1 MGNIRDLP
9 RCSIRR
15 ASRPRRHD
23 AKLIALGKQYDAA
36 TRELS
41 LLEMDEAASMAHI
54 EAFLASMEP
63 LERAILSTPADGIKG
78 IAVKARL
85 AAHIV
90 SHYWTVSPDCL
101 DLEARAFRLLVDA
114 VCCVAGVSLPFEA
127 TRAQVDPLKLPSV
140 AMQQKLRRGD
150 LTG

>member
-9 RCSIRR
+9 RCSNRR
-15 ASRPRRHD
+15 ALRRRRHD
-23 AKLIALGKQYDAA
+23 AKLLALGKQYDAA

-41 LLEMDEAASMAHI
+41 SLEMDEAASTARI

-63 LERAILSTPADGIKG
+63 MEREILATPADGIEG

-101 DLEARAFRLLVDA
+101 DLEARAFRLLIDA
-114 VCCVAGVSLPFEA
+114 VCRVAGVSLPFA
-127 TRAQVDPLKLPSV
+127 ARPAQVDPSKVS
-140 AMQQKLRRGD
+140 KRG
-150 LTG
+150 